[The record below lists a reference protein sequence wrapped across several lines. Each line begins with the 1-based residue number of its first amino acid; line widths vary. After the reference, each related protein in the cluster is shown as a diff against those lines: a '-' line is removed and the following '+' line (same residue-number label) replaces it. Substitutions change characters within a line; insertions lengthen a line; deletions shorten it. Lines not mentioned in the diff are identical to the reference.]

1 MSDRVVVR
9 FLDPI
14 SCLAATIRRM
24 IRLIAQLGRRS
35 PGQLSVTF
43 HHSYA
48 TPGKILH
55 PAQRS
60 SFIPEHKTLGIL
72 NMSTKEKTT
81 PQTSGPDC
89 RDGEEPKVSRP
100 PAVPSRS
107 GASSSFSK
115 FLPHGWVQRAAG
127 GDFKFK
133 DKGGGEG
140 RKGRKSPS
148 KTQRQ
153 GGHTGH
159 KGDSGD
165 RGTGNHGN
173 PGGGYAHAEAPQ
185 NKRAR
190 VNSSGDVQNKGQAAA
205 DHGPSSLSENGKK
218 KQAHSQDSE
227 DCTPTRDWYHT
238 PTYSHHKRKPGSGVD
253 FSVMSYNVLAQEL
266 LMANWY
272 LYLDCADQE
281 GLTWDVRKEK
291 LLQQFQHYNVDV
303 LCLQE
308 VQESH
313 YHDFFLPELKK
324 LGYEGLYKKRTGDKP
339 DGCATFYRTS
349 KFILVKHRLVEYFR
363 PGTDVLDRDNV
374 AIVVLLKP
382 KTGSKQKM
390 HTNLCIANTHL
401 LFNKRRGDVKLSQL
415 GVLLA
420 EVDQLAFDP
429 KVRYWDAK
437 VRCHPVVLC
446 GDLNSAPFSPLY
458 QFLNTGQLAYSGYER
473 SEISGQSSPPRWR
486 NWMQPPLWPPFVG
499 ITDHCQYH
507 QAVLERR
514 QPATLPNNV
523 EKDVFVTSTAAHQSP
538 SEDHVL
544 SDSDAPTS
552 SPLSVK
558 SDAQSNPDDQPV
570 KSDEEQG
577 SHDAS
582 GKQPAVPADNFSTS
596 ETVVVAAEGG
606 CQTSSSSTSDPT
618 MAAPIPQVPPFSSC
632 IFHPF
637 NLRSV
642 YSHFTVDH
650 EREVTTH
657 HGRANCTVDYI
668 FYTARPSEGD
678 YTGKG
683 GRHRPKYRDGRLK
696 LMSRLSLLSDR
707 DLERM
712 GSLPN
717 KEHPSDH
724 LPLIAKF
731 RLTDK

>member
-1 MSDRVVVR
+1 
-9 FLDPI
+9 
-14 SCLAATIRRM
+14 
-24 IRLIAQLGRRS
+24 
-35 PGQLSVTF
+35 
-43 HHSYA
+43 
-48 TPGKILH
+48 
-55 PAQRS
+55 
-60 SFIPEHKTLGIL
+60 
-72 NMSTKEKTT
+72 
-81 PQTSGPDC
+81 
-89 RDGEEPKVSRP
+89 
-100 PAVPSRS
+100 
-107 GASSSFSK
+107 
-115 FLPHGWVQRAAG
+115 
-127 GDFKFK
+127 
-133 DKGGGEG
+133 
-140 RKGRKSPS
+140 
-148 KTQRQ
+148 
-153 GGHTGH
+153 
-159 KGDSGD
+159 
-165 RGTGNHGN
+165 
-173 PGGGYAHAEAPQ
+173 
-185 NKRAR
+185 
-190 VNSSGDVQNKGQAAA
+190 
-205 DHGPSSLSENGKK
+205 
-218 KQAHSQDSE
+218 
-227 DCTPTRDWYHT
+227 
-238 PTYSHHKRKPGSGVD
+238 
-253 FSVMSYNVLAQEL
+253 MSYNVLAQEL

-313 YHDFFLPELKK
+313 YHDFFLPELQK

-349 KFILVKHRLVEYFR
+349 KFSLVKHRLVEYFR

-390 HTNLCIANTHL
+390 HANLCIANTHL

-420 EVDQLAFDP
+420 EIDQLAFDP

-458 QFLNTGQLAYSGYER
+458 QFLNTGQLAYGDYER

-514 QPATLPNNV
+514 QPATLPDNL
-523 EKDVFVTSTAAHQSP
+523 EKGTTWLV
-538 SEDHVL
+538 
-544 SDSDAPTS
+544 
-552 SPLSVK
+552 
-558 SDAQSNPDDQPV
+558 QSNFVDIQYHT
-570 KSDEEQG
+570 G
-577 SHDAS
+577 
-582 GKQPAVPADNFSTS
+582 
-596 ETVVVAAEGG
+596 
-606 CQTSSSSTSDPT
+606 
-618 MAAPIPQVPPFSSC
+618 C

-707 DLERM
+707 ELERM